1 MLVHVV
7 NTIRLLLRIANKPK
21 SAVRLEKD
29 LREARRAEGI
39 PDDSL
44 WYDQETPN
52 ITRRNH
58 GMNVADGAFL
68 CKCGTENTLIHF
80 RGAHPFKHLTC
91 RACGLVFSKRFA
103 CSDILQIGVKDLSR
117 HPNGELRIGQL
128 CPGCGLTH
136 RAFMKNGTVSLDT
149 MCVCGSLADESW
161 LHFSIGSPM
170 DYWRNPVTFPQEL
183 KIDHTLKL
191 IEKHNRAQ
199 QRARR
204 KAKARRAKARRK
216 ELVVSID

>member
-68 CKCGTENTLIHF
+68 CKCGTENLDSLPRSSPLQTSDVSSMWPCLFQKICML
-80 RGAHPFKHLTC
+80 RYPPDWRQRPIPA
-91 RACGLVFSKRFA
+91 SKRRTA
-103 CSDILQIGVKDLSR
+103 YRPAVSR
-117 HPNGELRIGQL
+117 LRANTPRIYEEWYSV
-128 CPGCGLTH
+128 T
-136 RAFMKNGTVSLDT
+136 RYD
-149 MCVCGSLADESW
+149 VCLWKRG
-161 LHFSIGSPM
+161 G
-170 DYWRNPVTFPQEL
+170 
-183 KIDHTLKL
+183 
-191 IEKHNRAQ
+191 
-199 QRARR
+199 
-204 KAKARRAKARRK
+204 
-216 ELVVSID
+216 